1 MQIKNKIT
9 FTFFVL
15 LTSFIFAT
23 NSFSEEFN
31 ISAKEVTLDKKNNIL
46 VGKGSVVA
54 KDSNN
59 RIIKADEITYYK
71 SKEIIKVKGSVKI
84 LDNNNN
90 IFLTESATYDEPK
103 GIITTYKNSK
113 LKLENGYTLVTDF
126 IIYNTKNEIISSN
139 KNSTFSDEEGNVVK
153 VEMFQYKTENSLFSS
168 VGNIKITDK
177 DKNKYFF
184 KEFYADTNKK
194 EMIGS
199 DVTAILDKENF
210 GLSNENDPRFVSND
224 IYMSKNK
231 SDLSK
236 AIFTVCKNR
245 GKDKCPPWSLKA
257 KKITHDKIKKTIFYD
272 HAVLKFYKLPIFYF
286 PKFFH
291 PDPTVKRKSGFLIPS
306 FTDSTTVG
314 AGFSLPYY
322 WAISNDKDLT
332 FTTKTY
338 NNENILFLNEYR
350 QAFSNGFLTL
360 DTSFTEGYK
369 NTSNKK
375 TDGSRN
381 HIFANLDLSFG
392 KDKSYDSDFSL
403 KVQKASNDT
412 YFRVHDIDTALV
424 DSSDTDLE
432 NEISYKFSKDNMY
445 FDITANV
452 YENLREDKNSDKYEY
467 ILPDISYGNT
477 LFTKNIGTID
487 FKTNAIHKNF
497 QTNKYTTILT
507 NDFVWKPFNKI
518 TKKGFVNTLQG
529 MLRNTNYNA
538 KKTDDFKTDNTV
550 NEMSSVIGF
559 KSSFPLKKIENNLS
573 KVFSPNFM
581 IRYAPGHMRD
591 LSGDDL
597 KLNYANLYSLNKTS
611 EIEDGL
617 SAILGFDYKVNSKD
631 KDGNNKEKLTFSLG
645 QVFSRKENN
654 DIPTKSSLDQ
664 KTSDVVGEFNYNFSE
679 IGNIAYKFSVDHN
692 FEDINYNEVSTSLN
706 FGKVGFNIDYL
717 EERKHV
723 GSEHY
728 IKPGVSLQ
736 FNDNNKLSFET
747 KKNFKTDSTELY
759 DISYQ
764 YKIDCL
770 TAGLVFR
777 REFYNDSDIEE
788 KDTLMFKITFVPF
801 GGLKSPTFIKD

>member
-692 FEDINYNEVSTSLN
+692 FEDLNYNEVSTSLN